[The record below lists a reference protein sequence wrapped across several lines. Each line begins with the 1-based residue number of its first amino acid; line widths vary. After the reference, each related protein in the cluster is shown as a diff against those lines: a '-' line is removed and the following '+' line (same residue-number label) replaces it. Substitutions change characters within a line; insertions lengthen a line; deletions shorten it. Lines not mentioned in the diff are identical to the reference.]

1 AGARS
6 AATDILEAAVQTN
19 AAGVRGS
26 VVKGAGQF
34 SNGQRKEKD
43 QKVSCNTQIADALNA
58 PEKYG
63 DPLIFHEQSAS
74 GIAVDVNNVSQALEG
89 DKQDAG
95 VDKNPAAL
103 IDLAEKPAA
112 LLATAVQAGQLLG
125 RVFDGKPVT
134 AHLET
139 AGAQNS
145 DVQAMQKS
153 NGRDWT
159 VVNRSPNKQN
169 VPDIKNQSTASKNQV
184 GHDLAST
191 SRLSK
196 PPGSGKHQQSMKN
209 TNAGSI
215 FSKDL
220 ALVPVNEQKAGAV
233 PNATLP
239 DLLLSNPDLD
249 KMVKDAQAAM

>member
-1 AGARS
+1 MAGVRAV
-6 AATDILEAAVQTN
+6 ATDTVEAAVQTSSLN
-19 AAGVRGS
+19 DVGVRGS
-26 VVKGAGQF
+26 GVKGAGQF
-34 SNGQRKEKD
+34 SNGQG
-43 QKVSCNTQIADALNA
+43 TQFAGALNA

-63 DPLIFHEQSAS
+63 DQLMFHEQSAS
-74 GIAVDVNNVSQALEG
+74 GIAVAMTDVSQALEG
-89 DKQDAG
+89 EEKEAG

-103 IDLAEKPAA
+103 ADLVEKPAA
-112 LLATAVQAGQLLG
+112 ILATAVQAGQLLSPAKTG
-125 RVFDGKPVT
+125 RVFVGKAVT

-139 AGAQNS
+139 ADTQNS

-169 VPDIKNQSTASKNQV
+169 YPVSKNQFASKNV

-191 SRLSK
+191 SWLFK

-209 TNAGSI
+209 AEAGSK
-215 FSKDL
+215 FSNDL
-220 ALVPVNEQKAGAV
+220 ALVPVDEQKAGAV
-233 PNATLP
+233 PNAASP

-249 KMVKDAQAAM
+249 KMVKDAQAAMEMA